1 MILAFKIALRY
12 LRAKKSNTAVNIIA
26 IIAVVGVAIA
36 TMAMMLVLSIF
47 NGFSDLAESQLSS
60 LDPEL
65 AIVRADGYIIDDGEA
80 VAATAADVDGVDAA
94 LPTLTSRAMLITAG
108 RRIPVVF
115 KGVPSGYDAISAI
128 DRIMIAGEYAEATSD
143 GYGALQVS
151 VGVANQLDIY
161 PGPDSR
167 VNLYV
172 PRRAGRINPANPSA
186 AFRGIELALSGV
198 FSVRNPDIDTDNIII
213 PLEDARNVLDYDNQA
228 TAIEVHTTG
237 GADIDN
243 VKADLADALGS
254 EYKVLGRIEQRESS
268 FRMISIEK
276 WMTFMM
282 LIFILVIALFNVVST
297 LSLLA
302 IEKRDNMWTLRA
314 LGATPSMT
322 RNVFIAEGFLIT
334 TFGGIIGI
342 ILGLAV
348 ALAQQYFHLVGLSAD
363 ASTLTIDYYPVRV
376 EPFDIIIV
384 ALVII
389 LLAIVVASITRLIVS
404 RSNPSNT

>member
-1 MILAFKIALRY
+1 LRLALQIALRY

-36 TMAMMLVLSIF
+36 TMAILLVLSIF
-47 NGFSDLAESQLSS
+47 NGFSDLAASQLSS

-65 AIVRADGYIIDDGEA
+65 AIVRADGRIIDDGEA
-80 VAATAADVDGVDAA
+80 IAAHALDVDGVDAA
-94 LPTLTSRAMLITAG
+94 LPTLSSRAMLITPS

-115 KGVPSGYDAISAI
+115 KGVPQGYENVTEI

-143 GYGALQVS
+143 GFGALQVS
-151 VGVANQLDIY
+151 VGIANRLDIY
-161 PGPDSR
+161 PGPDSH

-172 PRRAGRINPANPSA
+172 PRRRGRINPANPSA
-186 AFRGIELALSGV
+186 AFRGIELAFSGV
-198 FSVRNPDIDTDNIII
+198 FSVSNPDIDTDNIII
-213 PLEDARNVLDYDNQA
+213 PLADARDVLDYDSEA
-228 TAIEVHTTG
+228 SAIEVHTAPDT
-237 GADIDN
+237 DVDR
-243 VKADLADALGS
+243 VKARLKEALGD
-254 EYKVLGRIEQRESS
+254 EYKVLGRIEQRENS

-314 LGATPSMT
+314 IGATPAMT

-334 TFGGIIGI
+334 TFGGAIGI
-342 ILGLAV
+342 VLGLVV

-363 ASTLTIDYYPVRV
+363 SSTLTIDYYPVRV
-376 EPFDIIIV
+376 EFADILLV

-389 LLAIVVASITRLIVS
+389 LLATVIGAIARFIVS
-404 RSNPSNT
+404 HRR